1 MEDLWI
7 QTFLLAKDCLPGNL
21 DGGGTY
27 SSGNCRCL
35 VKYGEIVVCRLS
47 IFILPN
53 RRPPQRIIRSLKL
66 CLGGSING
74 SVERVIGCLGT
85 V

>member
-1 MEDLWI
+1 MDTDISSRKGL
-7 QTFLLAKDCLPGNL
+7 FPGQPRW
-21 DGGGTY
+21 GGTY
-27 SSGNCRCL
+27 SCGNCRFL

-47 IFILPN
+47 IFIVPN

-74 SVERVIGCLGT
+74 CVVRVIGCLGT